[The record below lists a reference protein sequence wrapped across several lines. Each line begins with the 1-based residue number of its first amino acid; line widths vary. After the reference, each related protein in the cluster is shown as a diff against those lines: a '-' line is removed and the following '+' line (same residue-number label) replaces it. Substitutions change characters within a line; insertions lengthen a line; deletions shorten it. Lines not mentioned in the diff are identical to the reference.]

1 MPSTIVYIFGHVLRY
16 DWHSGHARKYFG
28 FLYNLNLTV
37 NGDYINGLSNTFHSR
52 ATPCSVPIP
61 SFVLGIVVAFGCYD
75 TNLRILCKL
84 FCMEIIKNTS
94 LPMISRFWVRNVR
107 NIKLRLNTRTKE
119 ENHEDNQRFE
129 QTEGR
134 INIEYDF
141 TGSKVRAFTQ
151 AADRPKR
158 STAHKPE

>member
-1 MPSTIVYIFGHVLRY
+1 MASPTGEPIYEMLDKLLLKIQFLSKCVHRYVIVTISNMPSTIVYIFRHVLRY

-37 NGDYINGLSNTFHSR
+37 KGDYINGLSNTFHSR
-52 ATPCSVPIP
+52 ATPCSIPIP

-84 FCMEIIKNTS
+84 FCMELIKNTS

-107 NIKLRLNTRTKE
+107 NIKPRLNTRTKE
-119 ENHEDNQRFE
+119 ENHED
-129 QTEGR
+129 T
-134 INIEYDF
+134 
-141 TGSKVRAFTQ
+141 KV
-151 AADRPKR
+151 
-158 STAHKPE
+158 